1 MRLRVTAIVHPESP
15 MLTYSDL
22 ILLPTF
28 EGRLEF
34 LRTDGLPSEITFAE
48 LRYVNQK
55 FYNSRAWKKVRSS
68 VIARDLGF
76 DLAIPGREIFGR
88 VLVHHMNPITPKD
101 LLYHSEGALAS
112 EFLITTSHDTHQAIH
127 FGTEKLDILP
137 DRSLGD
143 TKLW

>member
-34 LRTDGLPSEITFAE
+34 LRTDGLPSEITFDQ

-55 FYNSRAWKKVRSS
+55 FYNSRAWKRVRQS

-76 DLAIPGREIFGR
+76 DLAVPGREIFGK
-88 VLVHHMNPITPKD
+88 VLVHHMNPLTPKD
-101 LLYHSEGALAS
+101 LLLHSEGALEP
-112 EFLITTSHDTHQAIH
+112 EFLITTSHQTHQAIH
-127 FGTEKLDILP
+127 FGIMEPDTLL

-143 TKLW
+143 TNLW